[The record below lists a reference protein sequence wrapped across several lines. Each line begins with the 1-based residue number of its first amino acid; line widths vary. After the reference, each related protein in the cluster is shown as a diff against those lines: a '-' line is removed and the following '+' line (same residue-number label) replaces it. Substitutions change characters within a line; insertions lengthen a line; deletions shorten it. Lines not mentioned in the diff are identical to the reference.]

1 MLDTPP
7 LRKRRGPR
15 LVKGRWAGK
24 IFLFPPFRPKTKP
37 FSHCQKGTEGR
48 DETYLYRDIGLY
60 ICIYI
65 HGKRSRRIFLTRFV
79 RNPSPVFRVLVSGRI
94 FASAK
99 Y

>member
-7 LRKRRGPR
+7 LRKRRGPWP
-15 LVKGRWAGK
+15 VKGRWAGK
-24 IFLFPPFRPKTKP
+24 IFSPPSVSPEHKI
-37 FSHCQKGTEGR
+37 FSPCQKGTEGR

-60 ICIYI
+60 ICIHI